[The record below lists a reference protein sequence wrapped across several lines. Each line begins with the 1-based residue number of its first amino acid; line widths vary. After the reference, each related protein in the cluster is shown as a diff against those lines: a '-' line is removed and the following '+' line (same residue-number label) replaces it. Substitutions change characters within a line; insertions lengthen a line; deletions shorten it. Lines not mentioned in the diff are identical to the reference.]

1 MRKPSRRV
9 LILGGLVLVAALG
22 WVTLGRGGGAVVR
35 SREAAVPIRAAK
47 AELRDVPLEV
57 QTVGLVQA
65 RETVAVRPRVDGQI
79 IAVHFKDG
87 DRVEADQKLFTLD
100 PRSIKAQLAQAE
112 ALLAKDRAQL
122 IQARADIQRYAQLVA
137 TRAASE
143 QKYEQAKAMVDSTAA
158 SVQADEA
165 QVENLRAQLSW
176 TDIRAP
182 IAGRVG
188 TINFTLGAVVKTA
201 DTTPLVTINA
211 IQPVRVQ
218 LSLPQR
224 WLVPLRKSLQLG
236 KVDVA
241 AARQEAPDAAV
252 TGSVEYVDNNIDAQT
267 GAFVIKAAFRN
278 DDEALW
284 PGMFVN
290 CRVKLSTDD
299 GVVAVP
305 SAAVRT
311 NQTGT
316 FVFVVRDDKTV
327 KVTPVKVVRVWN
339 DYTVLES
346 GVSNGQMVVTEGHLR
361 LADGTKVEIRSSA
374 ASVAA
379 ASAS

>member
-1 MRKPSRRV
+1 MRMNSRRFAV
-9 LILGGLVLVAALG
+9 LGGLVLVAAVA
-22 WVTLGRGGGAVVR
+22 WVAFGRGDGGVVAR
-35 SREAAVPIRAAK
+35 REASVPVRAAK

-79 IAVHFKDG
+79 ISVHFKDG

-112 ALLAKDRAQL
+112 AMLVKDRATL
-122 IQARADIQRYAQLVA
+122 AQARADIQRYTELVA
-137 TRAASE
+137 SRAASQ
-143 QKYEQAKAMVDSTAA
+143 QKYEQAKAMVETTAA

-188 TINFTLGAVVKTA
+188 TINLTLGAVVKTA
-201 DTTPLVTINA
+201 DATPLVTINA

-224 WLVPLRKSLQLG
+224 WLVPLRKALQAG
-236 KVDVA
+236 AVDVA
-241 AARQEAPDAAV
+241 AARQEAPDVTAV
-252 TGSVEYVDNNIDAQT
+252 GRVEYVDNNIDAQT
-267 GAFVIKAAFRN
+267 GAFVVKASFENN
-278 DDEALW
+278 DETLW

-290 CRVKLSTDD
+290 CRVKLSTEG

-305 SAAVRT
+305 SSAVRT
-311 NQTGT
+311 NQGGT
-316 FVFVVRDDKTV
+316 FVFVIRDDKTV
-327 KVTPVKVVRVWN
+327 KITPVKVGRVWN

-346 GVSNGQMVVTEGHLR
+346 GISSGETVVTDGHLR
-361 LADGTKVEIRSSA
+361 LADGTKIEIRTG
-374 ASVAA
+374 ASPVAA
-379 ASAS
+379 VN

>member
-1 MRKPSRRV
+1 MPSRRV
-9 LILGGLVLVAALG
+9 LILGGLVLVAVLA
-22 WVTLGRGGGAVVR
+22 WVMLDRGGGGAVVR
-35 SREAAVPIRAAK
+35 GREAAVPVRTAK

-112 ALLAKDRAQL
+112 AMLAKDRAQL
-122 IQARADIQRYAQLVA
+122 IQARADIQRYTQLVA

-143 QKYEQAKAMVDSTAA
+143 QKYEQAKAMVDTTAA
-158 SVQADEA
+158 SLQADEA

-201 DTTPLVTINA
+201 DTTALVTINA

-224 WLVPLRKSLQLG
+224 WLVPLRKALQSSR
-236 KVDVA
+236 VEVT
-241 AARQEAPDAAV
+241 AARQEAPDAAL

-267 GAFVIKAAFRN
+267 GAFVVKAVFGN
-278 DDEALW
+278 DDETLW

-290 CRVKLSTDD
+290 CRVKLSTDG

-305 SAAVRT
+305 SSAVRT

-316 FVFVVRDDKTV
+316 FVFVVRDDRTV
-327 KVTPVKVVRVWN
+327 KVTPVKVARVWN
-339 DYTVLES
+339 DYAVLES
-346 GVSNGQMVVTEGHLR
+346 GLDNGQVVVTEGHLR
-361 LADGTKVEIRSSA
+361 LADGVKVEIRSGA

-379 ASAS
+379 AN